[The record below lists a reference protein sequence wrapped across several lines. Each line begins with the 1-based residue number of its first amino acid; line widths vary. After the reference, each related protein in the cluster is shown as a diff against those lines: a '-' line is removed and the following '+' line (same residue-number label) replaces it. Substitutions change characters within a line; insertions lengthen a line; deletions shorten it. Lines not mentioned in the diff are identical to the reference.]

1 MTIQGKP
8 LPPDAKM
15 VFKGIIF
22 EVWQWQQTM
31 FDGSVET
38 FEILKR
44 SDSAAV
50 IATVGDK
57 IIAQREV
64 QPYSDEYVTIPGGVV
79 DPGED
84 PLTAA
89 KRELFEETGYESNEW
104 YGLFRDDPM
113 GKILW
118 TRHVFIARNALKKS
132 EPPRDKGERISPFLI
147 SFEEFVTLPDNPS
160 FRASEITNLILR
172 ARIDPA
178 KKEALRATIFGT

>member
-1 MTIQGKP
+1 
-8 LPPDAKM
+8 
-15 VFKGIIF
+15 
-22 EVWQWQQTM
+22 
-31 FDGSVET
+31 
-38 FEILKR
+38 
-44 SDSAAV
+44 
-50 IATVGDK
+50 
-57 IIAQREV
+57 
-64 QPYSDEYVTIPGGVV
+64 
-79 DPGED
+79 
-84 PLTAA
+84 
-89 KRELFEETGYESNEW
+89 
-104 YGLFRDDPM
+104 M